1 MRPVLIVRLAVLVLG
16 LCRCSPDSVVLL
28 IHVKDV
34 TPEVSA
40 LQVGAILD
48 GKAATQRAEFT
59 EQLSEVTIKLPRD
72 GLGQG
77 QLSVNLFGLAAD
89 RCMLS
94 SGRYNTQVN
103 ADMPFTELD
112 VILTPLPGKF
122 CMVPKGTFT
131 MGSPAGEAGRSS
143 DEVQHMVTLSSDFL
157 MAETEVTQRQYQNVM
172 GFNPSLFQGDERPVE
187 QVSWL
192 DAVAYCNELSK
203 KENLEPCYQINGGT
217 VGWKDGV
224 KCTGYRLPTE
234 AEWEYAA
241 RAPATT
247 RYAGS
252 DNVDEVAWYSSNS
265 VNTTHPVKTKKA
277 NDRGLYDLSGNV
289 WEWVWD
295 WYLVNYESLPSV
307 DPIGPG
313 NATWRVIRGGSW
325 GGSGEAYVRVADRG
339 ADEPAMRNPNW
350 GIRLARSLP

>member
-1 MRPVLIVRLAVLVLG
+1 MRPVLVVGLAVLVLG
-16 LCRCSPDSVVLL
+16 LCHCSSDSVVLL

-34 TPEVSA
+34 TPEVSL

-72 GLGQG
+72 GLVQG

-94 SGRYNTQVN
+94 SGHNNTQVN

-122 CMVPKGTFT
+122 CTVPKGTFT
-131 MGSPAGEAGRSS
+131 MGSPPGEAGRNS

-172 GFNPSLFQGDERPVE
+172 GFNPSASIGDTLPVN
-187 QVSWL
+187 QVTWL

-247 RYAGS
+247 MYAGS
-252 DNVDEVAWYSSNS
+252 NNVDEVAWYDLNS
-265 VNTTHPVKTKKA
+265 GKMSHPVKSKKA

-295 WYLVNYESLPSV
+295 WYQANYQDLPRV

-313 NATWRVIRGGSW
+313 NGSSRVARGGAWASP
-325 GGSGEAYVRVADRG
+325 EPRFMRVAARTSSTPTIFYSG
-339 ADEPAMRNPNW
+339 W

>member
-1 MRPVLIVRLAVLVLG
+1 MRPVLVVRLAVLVLG
-16 LCRCSPDSVVLL
+16 LCCCSQDSVVLL

-34 TPEVSA
+34 TPEVSV

-48 GKAATQRAEFT
+48 GNAATQRAEFT

-77 QLSVNLFGLAAD
+77 QLRVNLFGLAAD
-89 RCMLS
+89 RCTLS
-94 SGRYNTQVN
+94 TGHYDTQVN

-122 CMVPKGTFT
+122 CTVPKGTFT
-131 MGSPAGEAGRSS
+131 MGSPPGEAGRGP

-157 MAETEVTQRQYQNVM
+157 MAETEVTQRQYQNIM
-172 GFNPSLFQGDERPVE
+172 GFNPSKFQGDERPVE
-187 QVSWL
+187 QVSWV

-224 KCTGYRLPTE
+224 RCVGYRLPTE

-247 RYAGS
+247 VYSGS
-252 DNVDEVAWYSSNS
+252 NNIDAVAWYLTNS
-265 VNTTHPVKTKKA
+265 GSMSHPVKTKQA

-295 WYLVNYESLPSV
+295 WYLANYESLPAI

-313 NATWRVIRGGSW
+313 TGSSRVARGGSW
-325 GGSGEAYVRVADRG
+325 ASPEPRFMRVAARTSSTPTIFYSG
-339 ADEPAMRNPNW
+339 W